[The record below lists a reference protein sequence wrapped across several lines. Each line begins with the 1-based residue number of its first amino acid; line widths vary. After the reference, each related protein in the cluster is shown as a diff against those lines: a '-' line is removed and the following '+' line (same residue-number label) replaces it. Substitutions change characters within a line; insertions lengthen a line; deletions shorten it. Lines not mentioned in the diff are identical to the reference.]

1 MPLLLVGADDTVG
14 AGLAEGAGSGLL
26 FGLGAPGPGAV
37 SLHCCQS
44 QANPSKIGL
53 RGAGGGGGGV
63 VVRLAFGVTTTW
75 LSKAASRSCSSKELA
90 VVGPKPCSFS
100 KAASNASLLL
110 PYSVLREIGARVAS
124 DTIPVG

>member
-1 MPLLLVGADDTVG
+1 MPTKGPEPNQLPLLLVGADDTVG

-75 LSKAASRSCSSKELA
+75 LSKAYEVTVNSRVPNELDI
-90 VVGPKPCSFS
+90 
-100 KAASNASLLL
+100 NT
-110 PYSVLREIGARVAS
+110 EIEPMKYMKRQIRDIEIMVQEAK
-124 DTIPVG
+124 